1 MILITGATGLVGSH
15 LVFELAKN
23 GEKVRAL
30 FRSKSKLNR
39 VKEVFSYYT
48 SSEKASEYFESIE
61 WVRADIND
69 IPAMEKAFQGIE
81 QVYHCAALISF
92 DPADLQKLRK
102 TNITGTANVV
112 NLCIAH
118 NVRKLCHVSSVASL
132 GKDNKKPEIE
142 EAIEWNPEENHSDYA
157 ISKYGAEIEVWRGSQ
172 EGLPIVIVNPGIII
186 GPGYWDLGSG
196 PIFSRIHKGLNY
208 YISKITGFVG
218 VHDVVET
225 MQLLMKSEIKNEKF
239 IVVAENI
246 NFRKVM
252 NKVAQELNKPEPK
265 KKLKKWML
273 WVGWTFS
280 KVKSIFGGKRQIT
293 TITIK
298 NLSEDVHYN
307 NEKIRS
313 ELNYEFTPME
323 KVIADT
329 AVIYNK
335 EITAPR

>member
-1 MILITGATGLVGSH
+1 M
-15 LVFELAKN
+15 VFELAKN

-69 IPAMEKAFQGIE
+69 IPAMEKAFQDVE

-132 GKDNKKPEIE
+132 GKDNKKPEID

-186 GPGYWDLGSG
+186 GPGYWDSGSG

-246 NFRKVM
+246 NFRNVM
-252 NKVAQELNKPEPK
+252 NKVARELNKPEPK

-293 TITIK
+293 TSTIK

-323 KVIADT
+323 KVIAHT
-329 AVIYNK
+329 AVIYKK
-335 EITAPR
+335 EITAPQ

>member
-132 GKDNKKPEIE
+132 GKDNKKPEIK

-186 GPGYWDLGSG
+186 GPGYWDSGSG

-239 IVVAENI
+239 IVVAESI

>member
-30 FRSKSKLNR
+30 FRSESKLDR
-39 VKEVFSYYT
+39 VKDVFSYYT
-48 SSEKASEYFESIE
+48 SAEKASEYFDAIE
-61 WVRADIND
+61 WVHADIND
-69 IPAMEKAFQGIE
+69 IPALEKAFRGIE

-102 TNITGTANVV
+102 TNITGTANIV

-118 NVRKLCHVSSVASL
+118 NVKKLCHVSSVASL
-132 GKDNKKPEIE
+132 GRDNKKPEID
-142 EAIEWNPEENHSDYA
+142 EATEWNPEENHSDYA
-157 ISKYGAEIEVWRGSQ
+157 ISKYGAETEVWRGSQ

-186 GPGYWDLGSG
+186 GPGYWDSGSG
-196 PIFSRIHKGLNY
+196 PIFSRIHNGLNY

-218 VHDVVET
+218 VHNVVDT
-225 MQLLMKSEIKNEKF
+225 MQLLMNSEIKNEKF

-246 NFRKVM
+246 SFRKVM
-252 NKVAQELNKPEPK
+252 ASVARNMNKPEPK

-280 KVKSIFGGKRQIT
+280 KLKSIFGGKRQIT
-293 TITIK
+293 TSTIQ
-298 NLSEDVHYN
+298 NLSEDIHYSN
-307 NEKIRS
+307 KKIKS

-323 KVIADT
+323 KVITETT
-329 AVIYNK
+329 AIYHK
-335 EITAPR
+335 EITALR